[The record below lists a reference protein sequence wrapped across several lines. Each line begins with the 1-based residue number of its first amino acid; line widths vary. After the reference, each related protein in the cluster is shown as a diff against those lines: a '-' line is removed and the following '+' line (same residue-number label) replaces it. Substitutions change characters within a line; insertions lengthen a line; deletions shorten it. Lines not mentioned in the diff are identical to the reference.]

1 VAVTTL
7 FLAPLSLHP
16 GKSVVQNADVYGNA
30 WTLAFVV
37 HRAVTDPLRLFE
49 ANIYHPIPGALG
61 LTETQFPQALLA
73 APWLLNGG
81 SAILAHN
88 MVVVLSFI
96 LCGLAM
102 YVLARDLTGSQAGA
116 AIAAVSYAFCA
127 YRLHHLVHVQSLAM
141 QWLPA
146 ALFAIRRAVHE
157 KSLRWSIAA
166 SCLFLFALLG
176 SGYYVLIT
184 IFAVAILLLNERGWR
199 RPPPHL
205 VAGLAI
211 ALGIALLSYLPMRAA
226 LQRESATRGA
236 PIARTE
242 AETSHWSA
250 RWSSFFD
257 PGGYV
262 ALPHQAWLAGKV
274 ASNEP
279 LFPTTIVLA
288 LTILG
293 APLWL
298 RNRRVRWAAV
308 LLAAGILLSLGP
320 SVSIGGATVPGP
332 FNLLRLLPGGA
343 LLRTPARLGVLALL
357 GFALL
362 AAASWAALERR
373 IPRAQL
379 WSALAIA
386 AVIAETY
393 PVGLARSVASLAQ
406 PPSTAQWLATA
417 PIGPVLELPWDHE
430 TADYGATYIYWST
443 YHWQPM
449 VNGWGA
455 FEPRG
460 PFGYGVLG
468 KLFPSDFTAREFR
481 RGGIRYVVVHTDL
494 IPPDRP
500 GRLMRA
506 TGTIRLPPGVRLA
519 ASMGPHRIYELD
531 PPN

>member
-1 VAVTTL
+1 
-7 FLAPLSLHP
+7 
-16 GKSVVQNADVYGNA
+16 
-30 WTLAFVV
+30 
-37 HRAVTDPLRLFE
+37 
-49 ANIYHPIPGALG
+49 
-61 LTETQFPQALLA
+61 
-73 APWLLNGG
+73 
-81 SAILAHN
+81 
-88 MVVVLSFI
+88 M
-96 LCGLAM
+96 
-102 YVLARDLTGSQAGA
+102 
-116 AIAAVSYAFCA
+116 
-127 YRLHHLVHVQSLAM
+127 
-141 QWLPA
+141 
-146 ALFAIRRAVHE
+146 
-157 KSLRWSIAA
+157 
-166 SCLFLFALLG
+166 
-176 SGYYVLIT
+176 
-184 IFAVAILLLNERGWR
+184 
-199 RPPPHL
+199 
-205 VAGLAI
+205 
-211 ALGIALLSYLPMRAA
+211 
-226 LQRESATRGA
+226 
-236 PIARTE
+236 
-242 AETSHWSA
+242 
-250 RWSSFFD
+250 
-257 PGGYV
+257 
-262 ALPHQAWLAGKV
+262 PHQAWLAGKV

-320 SVSIGGATVPGP
+320 TVSIGGATVPGP

-343 LLRTPARLGVLALL
+343 LLRTPSRLGVLALL

-406 PPSTAQWLATA
+406 PPPTAQWLAAA

-468 KLFPSDFTAREFR
+468 KLFPQRLHRPRVSPRRHPLRRRSHRPHPARPSR
-481 RGGIRYVVVHTDL
+481 PTHAR
-494 IPPDRP
+494 DRHCPVAAWRAP
-500 GRLMRA
+500 GRLDGPASHLRA
-506 TGTIRLPPGVRLA
+506 RPSQLSPRARRRAPI
-519 ASMGPHRIYELD
+519 E
-531 PPN
+531 